1 MTGPARREY
10 HDRLVALE
18 DDLLRVGDAWRAQL
32 ARAVQI
38 LVAGHVE
45 LADLLVTA
53 DDNLDAAARRIRDE
67 AVELV
72 ALQSPVASDLRRLS
86 ATLLISTALERV
98 GELAVN
104 VARSASPS
112 DPGEDHPLV
121 AQVAELGGHVDR
133 LLAASLQHLA
143 RRRDAVA
150 ELVAADASIDRLRA
164 GLHHRLADAARER
177 PELVEWAMRIALVAS
192 WLERSGDLAVE
203 VGRQA
208 AYIVTGAATS
218 RSGR

>member
-18 DDLLRVGDAWRAQL
+18 DDVLRVGDAWRLQL
-32 ARAVQI
+32 AHAVDV
-38 LVAGHVE
+38 LVSGHVE
-45 LADLLVTA
+45 RVEALVA
-53 DDNLDAAARRIRDE
+53 DDDALDVAARAIRDE
-67 AVELV
+67 AVALV

-86 ATLLISTALERV
+86 ATLLVSTALERI

-104 VARSASPS
+104 VARSSSTS
-112 DPGEDHPLV
+112 DPGLEDPLV
-121 AQVAELGGHVDR
+121 AQIAQLGTQVDR
-133 LLAASLQHLA
+133 LLASALQHLA

-150 ELVAADASIDRLRA
+150 ELVADDAAIDRLRA
-164 GLHHRLADAARER
+164 GLHERLVDAAQDR
-177 PELVEWAMRIALVAS
+177 PERIAWAIRLALVAS
-192 WLERSGDLAVE
+192 WLERSGDLGVE

-208 AYIVTGAATS
+208 AYIATGAATS